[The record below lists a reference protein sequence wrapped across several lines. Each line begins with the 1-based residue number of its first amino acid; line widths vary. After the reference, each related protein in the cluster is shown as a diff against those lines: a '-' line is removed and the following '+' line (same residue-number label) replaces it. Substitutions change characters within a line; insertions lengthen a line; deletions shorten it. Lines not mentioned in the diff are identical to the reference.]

1 MSVKADSCYTTQFF
15 KLHTKAYTDSFL
27 QLMLRYLFVKSNV
40 ESKLFY
46 VNKFSKYMAEP
57 KTRNL
62 HQLRKSVDID
72 LATDL
77 LPKRRYQDAF
87 PWVAIAW

>member
-1 MSVKADSCYTTQFF
+1 
-15 KLHTKAYTDSFL
+15 
-27 QLMLRYLFVKSNV
+27 
-40 ESKLFY
+40 
-46 VNKFSKYMAEP
+46 MAEP